1 MTSCSLIRQL
11 SHPWEHTR
19 RVLSPAAAIETTVDA
34 REMRRRGVLGGEFN
48 RQLSSARQPLPREG
62 PLARQSGQG
71 AGLPF
76 PSLSAMGTK
85 PGVLGLG
92 SFPVIV

>member
-1 MTSCSLIRQL
+1 LPFPSL
-11 SHPWEHTR
+11 
-19 RVLSPAAAIETTVDA
+19 
-34 REMRRRGVLGGEFN
+34 
-48 RQLSSARQPLPREG
+48 SAMG
-62 PLARQSGQG
+62 TRQSGQG